1 MQSLSLAIIA
11 ALFLSACGAK
21 TSNEPWRNP
30 KVTVERRAEDLLRR
44 LTLEEKLDLLSGD
57 GWMSSHGIPR
67 LGVPPIRMADG
78 PVGIRSWAMPGA
90 PDKPDAPQKV
100 RATAFPAGIAMAA
113 TWNPDLVAK
122 EARVIAQEAL
132 ALGRNQVLGPTV
144 NVARTPLA
152 GRNFEGYGE
161 DPWLTSRMGV
171 AYIGALQAEGVI
183 ATVKHFAANNQETR
197 RNTIDILVDQ
207 RTLEEIYL
215 PAFRAAV
222 EEAGVWSVMSAYNK
236 VNGTWAAE
244 NPDLLNE
251 ILRKRWGFK
260 GFVVSDWAG
269 THSTAPSVNAG
280 LDLEMP
286 GSSVMPALQDIF
298 KNFPG
303 GNPGFDGG
311 YLAQAK
317 LKAMVASGEIAEATF
332 NESIRRILR
341 VLISSGALD
350 PKTLQPDPSDAPPA
364 VDSPDHRAVARAA
377 ADQSIVL
384 LRNEQNLLP
393 LDLQKFHTV
402 ALIGPNADINRVGG
416 GGSSAVTP
424 DYSWKPSDG
433 IRERAAGK
441 MQVTYALGATL
452 EGEQESA
459 PAAVL
464 LKEATDLAARSDLAI
479 VFVGFSAALEGE
491 MADRKSLS
499 LPAGQDD
506 LIQAVARA
514 NKNTIVVI
522 NSGSPVDVS
531 KWLAQVPAV
540 VEAWYPG
547 QEGGHAI
554 ADVLFGDFN
563 PSGKLPITF
572 PKSMADSFAPL
583 DAAKGEYKEGIFVG
597 YRHFDRK
604 NTQPAFAFGHGLSY
618 TTFDYSNLTVTPASP
633 RYGQTVTVRVSVKN
647 TGSRAG
653 AEVVQ
658 VYIHDVKSSVERP
671 VKELK
676 AFQRVDLKPGE
687 EQVVT
692 MTLDRRSMW
701 FYDPLVKDWAAEP
714 GEFDVLVGAS
724 SRDIRLKG
732 KFTLYE

>member
-1 MQSLSLAIIA
+1 MRLLVLPVAAAILLA
-11 ALFLSACGAK
+11 SCGE
-21 TSNEPWRNP
+21 NGIRDPWKNP
-30 KVTVERRAEDLLRR
+30 KIAVERRAEDLLRR
-44 LTLEEKLDLLSGD
+44 LTTEEKLDLLSGD
-57 GWMSSHGIPR
+57 GLMSSHGVPR
-67 LGVPPIRMADG
+67 LGVPAIKMADG
-78 PVGIRSWAMPGA
+78 PVGIRTWAMPGSPA
-90 PDKPDAPQKV
+90 RPGEPQTV
-100 RATAFPAGIAMAA
+100 HATAFPAGIAMGA
-113 TWNPDLVAK
+113 TWNPDLVAQ
-122 EARVIAQEAL
+122 EAQVIAQEAL

-144 NVARTPLA
+144 NIARTPLW

-161 DPWLTSRMGV
+161 DPWLTSRMAV
-171 AYIGALQAEGVI
+171 SYIEAMQAEGVI
-183 ATVKHFAANNQETR
+183 PTVKHFAANNQETR
-197 RNTIDILVDQ
+197 RNTINVQVDQ

-222 EEAGVWSVMSAYNK
+222 EEAGVWSVMSSYNK
-236 VNGTWAAE
+236 VNGAWAAE

-260 GFVVSDWAG
+260 GYVVSDWAS
-269 THSTAPSVNAG
+269 THSTAPTVNAG
-280 LDLEMP
+280 MDLEMP
-286 GSSVMPALQDIF
+286 GPNVMPALKDLL

-311 YLAQAK
+311 YLERSK
-317 LKAMVASGEIAEATF
+317 LKVLVDSGQITKETVD
-332 NESIRRILR
+332 ESVRRILR
-341 VLISSGALD
+341 ILFISGIIDRSLTPET
-350 PKTLQPDPSDAPPA
+350 PKETPGVDTPA
-364 VDSPDHRAVARAA
+364 QRAIARKA

-384 LRNEQNLLP
+384 LKNERNLLP
-393 LDLQKFHTV
+393 LDPQKIHTV
-402 ALIGPNADINRVGG
+402 ALIGPNAEFNRLGG
-416 GGSSAVTP
+416 GGSSAVNP
-424 DYSWKPSDG
+424 DYSWKPADG

-441 MQVTYALGATL
+441 LQINYALGVAM
-452 EGEQESA
+452 EGEKEPA
-459 PAAVL
+459 PAANL
-464 LKEATDLAARSDLAI
+464 LKEAADLATRSDLAI

-491 MADRKSLS
+491 MSDRKSLS

-522 NSGSPVDVS
+522 NSGSPVDVT
-531 KWLAQVPAV
+531 KWASQVPGI
-540 VEAWYPG
+540 VEAWYLG

-554 ADVLFGDFN
+554 ADVLFGDYN
-563 PSGKLPITF
+563 PSGKLPVTF
-572 PKSMADSFAPL
+572 PKSMADSFAPV
-583 DAAKGEYKEGIFVG
+583 DAPEVEYKEGIFVG

-604 NTQPAFAFGHGLSY
+604 NIEPAFPFGHGLSY
-618 TTFDYSNLTVTPASP
+618 TTFAYSDLTLTPVSP
-633 RYGQTVTVRVSVKN
+633 RYGQTVTVGVKVTN

-676 AFQRVDLKPGE
+676 AFQRVELKPGE
-687 EQVVT
+687 SKLVT
-692 MTLDRRSMW
+692 MTLDRHSMW

-732 KFTLYE
+732 LFTLYE

>member
-1 MQSLSLAIIA
+1 MRNLPALLLAA
-11 ALFLSACGAK
+11 FALASCGPK
-21 TSNEPWRNP
+21 TSNELWRNP

-44 LTLEEKLDLLSGD
+44 LTLDEKLDLLSGD
-57 GWMSSHGIPR
+57 GWMASHGVPR

-78 PVGIRSWAMPGA
+78 PVGVRTWAMPGA
-90 PDKPDAPQKV
+90 PDKPDAPQTV
-100 RATAFPAGIAMAA
+100 HATAFPAGIAMAA

-132 ALGRNQVLGPTV
+132 ALGRNQILGPTV
-144 NVARTPLA
+144 NIARTPLW

-161 DPWLTSRMGV
+161 DPWLTSRLAI
-171 AYIGALQAEGVI
+171 AYIGAMQAEGVI

-197 RNTIDILVDQ
+197 RNTIDIQADQ

-222 EEAGVWSVMSAYNK
+222 EEAGVWSIMSAYNK
-236 VNGTWAAE
+236 VNGAWAGE
-244 NPDLLNE
+244 NPDLLND

-260 GFVVSDWAG
+260 GYVVSDWAS
-269 THSTAPSVNAG
+269 THSTAASVNAG

-286 GSSVMPALQDIF
+286 GPSVMPALQDFF
-298 KNFPG
+298 KTFPG

-311 YLAQAK
+311 YLARPKA
-317 LKAMVASGEIAEATF
+317 KAMVESGDISEQTL
-332 NESIRRILR
+332 NESVRRILR
-341 VLISSGALD
+341 VLLSSGALD
-350 PKTLQPDPSDAPPA
+350 PKVLQPDPDAPKP
-364 VDSPDHRAVARAA
+364 VIDSPEQRAVARAA

-384 LRNEQNLLP
+384 LRNEQKLLP
-393 LDLQKFHTV
+393 LDTQKVHTV
-402 ALIGPNADINRVGG
+402 ALIGPNADTNRVGG

-424 DYSWKPSDG
+424 DYSWKPSDA

-441 MQVTYALGATL
+441 MLVTSALGVAM
-452 EGEQESA
+452 EGEKPSV
-459 PAAVL
+459 PAAAL

-514 NKNTIVVI
+514 NKNTVVVI

-531 KWLAQVPAV
+531 KWLPQVPAV
-540 VEAWYPG
+540 IQAWYLG

-563 PSGKLPITF
+563 PSGKLPVTF
-572 PKSMADSFAPL
+572 PKSLADSFAPL
-583 DAAKGEYKEGIFVG
+583 DAAAGEYKEGIFVG

-604 NTQPAFAFGHGLSY
+604 NIEPAFPFGYGLSY
-618 TTFDYSNLTVTPASP
+618 TTFQYSNLTLTPVSP
-633 RYGQTVTVRVSVKN
+633 RYGQTVTLRVNVKN

-658 VYIHDVKSSVERP
+658 VYVHDVKSSVDRP

-692 MTLDRRSMW
+692 LTLDRRSMW

-714 GEFDVLVGAS
+714 GEFDVLVGSS
-724 SRDIRLKG
+724 SRDIRLRG